1 MCKKHK
7 RVSVMATETPIETL
21 RQALDVAAWP
31 RSPEAYK
38 AYTDAR
44 AALEDVEALVAAV
57 RRRPCLGVARDGYE
71 DECLVTDVPPG
82 LWCWRCTALAK
93 FQVEP

>member
-44 AALEDVEALVAAV
+44 AALEDVEALRVALDRAQRV
-57 RRRPCLGVARDGYE
+57 IHSIGKHQLSPVGCMQG
-71 DECLVTDVPPG
+71 ECFALTPALV
-82 LWCWRCTALAK
+82 K
-93 FQVEP
+93 FQVES